1 MCNQKGGSIMVSRT
15 CVGLVALV
23 LVLTFAGGA
32 SADLGTLSAWFP
44 MDDNA
49 ENTEVN
55 EAVGDVDGTLS
66 VNTDQRHSED
76 YVFGTG
82 ALSFNGSS
90 DRMDVPHDSALS
102 FGADSFTIS
111 MYLKTTDSAHNMM
124 FKASG
129 SDISY
134 YIYSS
139 GTTFRFAIKDSV
151 MIMTDLSYGWIT
163 TGEWVHVACVR
174 NREYVDPETEESAP
188 RLEIWIDGV
197 LRAFDPDTRGN
208 IDNTQPL
215 TIYTDYCGLIDDLA
229 FYKSALNEE
238 EIEWVRDQGV
248 GVPIPEPGTMILAG
262 FGVLALLLSRR
273 KR

>member
-1 MCNQKGGSIMVSRT
+1 MGRKLA
-15 CVGLVALV
+15 GLLAAVALV
-23 LVLTFAGGA
+23 LAFAGGA

-44 MDDNA
+44 MDDDA
-49 ENTEVN
+49 ETTEVN

-82 ALSFNGSS
+82 ALSFNG

-102 FGADSFTIS
+102 FGANSFTIS

-134 YIYSS
+134 YLYSS
-139 GTTFRFAIKDSV
+139 GTTFRFAIKDTV

-197 LRAFDPDTRGN
+197 LRASDPDTRGN
-208 IDNTQPL
+208 IDNTQPF

-229 FYKSALNEE
+229 FYKSALSQE
-238 EIEWVRDQGV
+238 EIEFVRDNGV
-248 GVPIPEPGTMILAG
+248 GTPIPEPGTMLLAG
-262 FGVLALLLSRR
+262 FGVLALLVAR
-273 KR
+273 KRR